1 MLCWFFPNRECAR
14 KVVMARKWIIGQLIA
29 WLTVAVM
36 PLPVMAI
43 ELELTVSVPHP
54 DAEGGL
60 ATNRLR
66 LGMLD
71 TATDGFDPVV
81 DLEAFPSPALTAAIR
96 HLDYA
101 PAQGMLWWDIRSA
114 TFPQAWQVEVNSDQ
128 ATAVVT
134 VRGTPPATMADGCSR
149 TRWTLRDLQSGQTID
164 LTSGPTTY
172 SYDNSSGVTRRFEV
186 AAAEELATAPLAPV
200 NLWSPR
206 QGRASVYLAWSGA
219 GDSTVRYHVYRE
231 TGQGTARLTSTPVA
245 TTSYVDTGVDRTSLV
260 TYRVSAV
267 TESGCES
274 GLSTAL
280 AVAPHR

>member
-1 MLCWFFPNRECAR
+1 
-14 KVVMARKWIIGQLIA
+14 MARKWIMGQLIA
-29 WLTVAVM
+29 WLTTVVM

-43 ELELTVSVPHP
+43 ELALTVSVPHP
-54 DAEGGL
+54 DAERGV
-60 ATNRLR
+60 ATSRLR

-71 TATDGFDPVV
+71 TATDEFDPAV

-128 ATAVVT
+128 AAAVVT
-134 VRGTPPATMADGCSR
+134 VSGAPPATTRDGCSQ

-164 LTSGPTTY
+164 LRSGSTTY
-172 SYDNSSGVTRRFEV
+172 SYNNSLGVTRRFEV
-186 AAAEELATAPLAPV
+186 AAVEELATVPLAPV

-219 GDSTVRYHVYRE
+219 GDPAVRYHVYRD
-231 TGQGTARLTSTPVA
+231 TGQGSARLTSAPIA
-245 TTSYVDTGVDRTSLV
+245 ATSYVDTGVDRADRV
-260 TYRVSAV
+260 TYHVSAV

-274 GLSTAL
+274 ERSSAL